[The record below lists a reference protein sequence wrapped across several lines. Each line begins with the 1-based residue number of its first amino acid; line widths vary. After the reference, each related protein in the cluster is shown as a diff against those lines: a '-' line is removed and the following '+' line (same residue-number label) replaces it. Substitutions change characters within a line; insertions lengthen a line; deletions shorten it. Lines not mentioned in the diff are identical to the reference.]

1 MSQALNADVLY
12 RTIDPLF
19 TSLIHAHQHESLYAL
34 VIDQGALFI
43 HTEAGWQR
51 TWKAYQRWWADEH
64 VHLEDWAS
72 FEDSQG
78 RRLNTW
84 NDLET
89 LSALFP
95 LLPSISGNATHLRV
109 SDKAAV
115 LSAVNTARQALRQPQ
130 SVEQLA
136 LKQHLRHCPESWEAQ
151 YMLPFYGL
159 DGFEEAAY
167 QHHCQQPRSMRWNS
181 EYYCAMETLLARLL
195 HAPVLAKIKSSE
207 GFYALVMGTER
218 YHTLDTTL

>member
-51 TWKAYQRWWADEH
+51 TWKAYQRWWAEEH
-64 VHLEDWAS
+64 AHLEDWAS

-78 RRLNTW
+78 CSLNSW
-84 NDLET
+84 SDLEA

-95 LLPSISGNATHLRV
+95 LLPSISGDSAHLRA

-115 LSAVNTARQALRQPQ
+115 LAAVNTRRQALRQPQ
-130 SVEQLA
+130 SIERLA
-136 LKQHLRHCPESWEAQ
+136 LKQHLRYCPESWEAQ

-167 QHHCQQPRSMRWNS
+167 QHHCQQTNRMRWKS
-181 EYYCAMETLLARLL
+181 EYYCAMETLLTRLL
-195 HAPVLAKIKSSE
+195 SAPVLAKIKSSE
-207 GFYALVMGTER
+207 AFYALVMEAEGV
-218 YHTLDTTL
+218 